1 MKNSYS
7 QLFTQ
12 SHPKSVTG
20 RVIQFPITRIIIA
33 VLFILPYLLFHN
45 NVIADS
51 LAAYIGPLRSLF
63 LNTDVVLSLAILL
76 LIYSL
81 YVKWIEKRKAFE
93 ISPKVSLMEFGVGF
107 LISFALVGFM
117 VLLMALL
124 GYYRISQLGPPEIIL
139 DVFFSFGMGAFIQVL
154 FFRLILFRLSEEIL
168 GSWLAFL
175 LTAMI
180 FAFFHLGNENIT
192 LWTTISMIITDIL
205 FFAAFMYTRRLWLV
219 WGLHM
224 SHNFFQDGIFGM
236 PNSGIT
242 SLNSWIQ
249 PEIAG
254 PQWITGGG
262 FGIEAS
268 VIFVLLSLVVGLI
281 ILKMTI
287 AKNQIVLPL
296 WKRKKSPNNKPKSL
310 HPEKDPWFPPTFRII
325 TFIQEHREVYR
336 E

>member
-1 MKNSYS
+1 MVNLYS

-12 SHPKSVTG
+12 SHPKSIPG
-20 RVIQFPITRIIIA
+20 RIIQFPITRMIIA
-33 VLFILPYLLFHN
+33 VLFVLPYLLFHN
-45 NVIADS
+45 NVIAGS
-51 LAAYIGPLRSLF
+51 LAAYSGPLRSLF
-63 LNTDVVLSLAILL
+63 LNTDIVLSLAILL
-76 LIYSL
+76 LVYSL

-93 ISPKVSLMEFGVGF
+93 ISPKGSLMEFGIGF

-124 GYYRISQLGPPEIIL
+124 GYYRISQLGPAKIIV

-154 FFRLILFRLSEEIL
+154 FFRLILFRLSEELL

-175 LTAMI
+175 VTALI
-180 FAFFHLGNENIT
+180 FALFHLGNENVT

-236 PNSGIT
+236 PNSGIA

-254 PQWITGGG
+254 PRWVTGGS

-268 VIFVLLSLVVGLI
+268 LIFVFLSFVVGLI
-281 ILKMTI
+281 LLKMVT
-287 AKNQIVLPL
+287 AKNQIVLPV
-296 WKRKKSPNNKPKSL
+296 WKRVKSPIN
-310 HPEKDPWFPPTFRII
+310 
-325 TFIQEHREVYR
+325 
-336 E
+336 